1 MEANENSLQNLR
13 PDEGVPPKGA
23 QKGFFSWL
31 RVHIF
36 DWWMRLLILFLL
48 MLGIGIAS
56 LLSGRCIK
64 SFSSFEYLLIICGV
78 VFLLSLANIILC
90 IADLCKKHFKKGII
104 GLVITLFLGWL
115 IGSMGAAIANFIARG
130 GPGNGWVGDLK
141 PPEDIEL
148 AEPLE
153 PLDPFYSGRSYK
165 DVSEDSFQYQVIK
178 SLVEENTL
186 DENAV
191 CRIPALEKLSSTPEG
206 RERLIRYLSFH
217 PEWRVFRLPDSHG
230 KRGLLYAVRCFCI
243 DGKVYEERD
252 NYYKER
258 VIEIDKEKF
267 GKNFENLKKWTYR
280 FGIGL
285 DGESFFNEKGMQK
298 NSTKTTLSK
307 DLLYIG
313 SVTEYSAGKFVFD
326 IFEYSRAEGHP
337 MTAKTLELAKKEFS
351 VLLSEDPEAWRKSL
365 PTDAIRK
372 DGQADITLYRNSYLG
387 MYNADVWCNPGE
399 PGFIYLKAFEITQGT
414 PLSGNDFKSLMR
426 KYWLTAK
433 TSLVVDSLEDET
445 NVKTGYSKDPSELFF
460 APMRFT
466 IYEGN
471 WGRCYG
477 ARFEVWFKPDSGQP
491 ERKLLEK
498 NFEIGGWEE

>member
-48 MLGIGIAS
+48 MLGIRIAS

-64 SFSSFEYLLIICGV
+64 SFSSFEYLLIICSV

-130 GPGNGWVGDLK
+130 GPGNVWVGDLK

-191 CRIPALEKLSSTPEG
+191 CRIPALEKLSSTPEA
-206 RERLIRYLSFH
+206 ILSKIK
-217 PEWRVFRLPDSHG
+217 RV
-230 KRGLLYAVRCFCI
+230 K
-243 DGKVYEERD
+243 
-252 NYYKER
+252 
-258 VIEIDKEKF
+258 KEK
-267 GKNFENLKKWTYR
+267 EVVY
-280 FGIGL
+280 
-285 DGESFFNEKGMQK
+285 
-298 NSTKTTLSK
+298 
-307 DLLYIG
+307 
-313 SVTEYSAGKFVFD
+313 
-326 IFEYSRAEGHP
+326 
-337 MTAKTLELAKKEFS
+337 
-351 VLLSEDPEAWRKSL
+351 
-365 PTDAIRK
+365 
-372 DGQADITLYRNSYLG
+372 
-387 MYNADVWCNPGE
+387 PG
-399 PGFIYLKAFEITQGT
+399 
-414 PLSGNDFKSLMR
+414 
-426 KYWLTAK
+426 
-433 TSLVVDSLEDET
+433 
-445 NVKTGYSKDPSELFF
+445 
-460 APMRFT
+460 
-466 IYEGN
+466 
-471 WGRCYG
+471 
-477 ARFEVWFKPDSGQP
+477 
-491 ERKLLEK
+491 
-498 NFEIGGWEE
+498 